1 MAGQSVARYV
11 ALLRAVN
18 VGGRKVTM
26 KELKEAVQKLGYTNT
41 RTLLA
46 SGNLIFETGKTAPAK
61 LEAALEG
68 AIKKTFGLV
77 SEVMVR
83 EPAQWAAILKANPYP
98 KKAKDDPA
106 HLVCVICK
114 DQPDAALL
122 AAYLK
127 SFREKHDK
135 GEQLKVVG
143 REIYIDYG
151 SSIGQSKLVL
161 PRKVC
166 TGTARNWNT
175 MLKLGDKLRG

>member
-1 MAGQSVARYV
+1 MRYV

-26 KELKEAVQKLGYTNT
+26 AELKRAVETLGYGKA

-46 SGNLIFETGKTAPAK
+46 SGNLVFDARTTATAK

-68 AIKKTFGLV
+68 AVEATFGLF

-83 EPAQWAAILKANPYP
+83 GPEEWAAILKANPFP

-106 HLVCVICK
+106 HLVCMVCK
-114 DQPDAALL
+114 DAPDAAHL

-127 SFREKHDK
+127 TFREKHDK
-135 GEQLKVVG
+135 GEQLKAVG

-151 SSIGQSKLVL
+151 ASIGESKLVL
-161 PRKVC
+161 PKKLC

-175 MLKLGDKLRG
+175 MLKLAAMLTG

>member
-1 MAGQSVARYV
+1 MTRYV

-26 KELKEAVQKLGYTNT
+26 KELREAAEALGFANA

-46 SGNLIFETGKTAPAK
+46 SGNLMFDSKAAPAEK
-61 LEAALEG
+61 LETRLEAAI
-68 AIKKTFGLV
+68 ASTFGLV

-83 EPAQWAAILKANPYP
+83 DPAQWTAILKANPFL

-106 HLVCVICK
+106 HLVCIICK
-114 DQPDAALL
+114 DKPDAAALN
-122 AAYLK
+122 AYLE
-127 SFREKHDK
+127 SFREKYDK
-135 GEQLKVVG
+135 GEQIEAVG

-151 SSIGQSKLVL
+151 DSIGQSKLVL
-161 PRKVC
+161 PRRVC

-175 MLKLGDKLRG
+175 VLKLDKMLAE

>member
-1 MAGQSVARYV
+1 MTRHV

-26 KELKEAVQKLGYTNT
+26 KELKEAAEDLGYANA

-46 SGNLIFETGKTAPAK
+46 SGNLVFETKKIAPDKLETA
-61 LEAALEG
+61 LEAAIE
-68 AIKKTFGLV
+68 KTFGLV

-83 EPAQWAAILKANPYP
+83 DPAQWAAIVKANPFP

-114 DQPDAALL
+114 DKPDTTAL

-127 SFREKHDK
+127 SFREKYDK
-135 GEQLKVVG
+135 GEQLKAVG

-151 SSIGQSKLVL
+151 PSIGQSKLIL
-161 PRKVC
+161 PKKIY

-175 MLKLGDKLRG
+175 MLKLQEMLSD

>member
-1 MAGQSVARYV
+1 MTRPNLTRYV

-26 KELKEAVQKLGYTNT
+26 AELKTAAEKLGYENA

-46 SGNLIFETGKTAPAK
+46 SGNLLFDAKKTQPAK
-61 LEAALEG
+61 LEAALEA
-68 AIKKTFGLV
+68 AIEKTFGLF

-83 EPAQWAAILKANPYP
+83 DPADWAAIIKANPFP

-114 DQPDAALL
+114 DKPDAA
-122 AAYLK
+122 AINAFLK
-127 SFREKHDK
+127 TFREKYDK
-135 GEQLKVVG
+135 GEQLKIVG

-151 SSIGQSKLVL
+151 ASIGQSKLIL
-161 PRKVC
+161 PRRAC

-175 MLKLGDKLRG
+175 VLKLQAMLEE

>member
-1 MAGQSVARYV
+1 MKYV

-26 KELKEAVQKLGYTNT
+26 AELKTAATKLGYDNA
-41 RTLLA
+41 RTFIA
-46 SGNLIFETGKTAPAK
+46 SGNLLFETRKTAPAK
-61 LEAALEG
+61 LEAALEA
-68 AIKKTFGLV
+68 AIEKTFGLF

-83 EPAQWAAILKANPYP
+83 DPAEWSAIIKANPLK

-114 DQPDAALL
+114 AEPDAAALN
-122 AAYLK
+122 AYLK
-127 SFREKHDK
+127 SFREKYDK
-135 GEQLKVVG
+135 GEKVEVIG

-151 SSIGQSKLVL
+151 PSIGQSKLIL
-161 PRKVC
+161 PKKVC

-175 MLKLGDKLRG
+175 MLKLQAMLEE

>member
-1 MAGQSVARYV
+1 MRYL

-26 KELKEAVQKLGYTNT
+26 KELKEEAEKLGYTNT
-41 RTLLA
+41 RTLVA
-46 SGNLIFETGKTAPAK
+46 SGNLVFDTKKTPDAK
-61 LEAALEG
+61 LETTLEA

-83 EPAQWAAILKANPYP
+83 NPDEWAAIIKANPFP

-106 HLVCVICK
+106 HLVCVVCK
-114 DQPDAALL
+114 NKPDANAVD
-122 AAYLK
+122 AWLK
-127 SFREKHDK
+127 GFREKYDR
-135 GEQLKVVG
+135 GEQLKVNG

-151 SSIGQSKLVL
+151 PSIGQSKLVL
-161 PRKVC
+161 PKKLV

-175 MLKLGDKLRG
+175 VLQLQDMLLG